1 MRAVRSKDF
10 RIHPGVDYRAM
21 PRTGT
26 RDEYLALAD
35 NQATAVVLVSS
46 IPVCRLS
53 SADRV
58 GAHWMIG
65 RFPRM
70 VAIVVYWG

>member
-1 MRAVRSKDF
+1 
-10 RIHPGVDYRAM
+10 
-21 PRTGT
+21 
-26 RDEYLALAD
+26 
-35 NQATAVVLVSS
+35 
-46 IPVCRLS
+46 LS

-58 GAHWMIG
+58 GEHWMIG